1 MLTVPK
7 MIKTRSSTCSMTSSS
22 EVRYCLL
29 MLTTGSI
36 LGSQALWYTGLNYNN
51 RHLLLITGI
60 IRKNNKMAKIMEF
73 KIFQLWCIGLSLKYG
88 FNNVFVLL
96 NHQYTLHGY
105 LFLFISWFSLISNL
119 NVNQKLKQMCV
130 VIFRNLPPY
139 VKVM

>member
-1 MLTVPK
+1 MKINMVHSVSMCKHILTHHVSWFQWQIAITNMFALNKYTHVINYKLFTVPK

-73 KIFQLWCIGLSLKYG
+73 KIFYLWCIGLSLKFG

-96 NHQYTLHGY
+96 NH
-105 LFLFISWFSLISNL
+105 
-119 NVNQKLKQMCV
+119 
-130 VIFRNLPPY
+130 
-139 VKVM
+139 